1 MRIRE
6 HHSLQQLLDDT
17 LTRRCPHCDVF
28 AHMGIQSAPSWQSL
42 ITQRP
47 SRLGI
52 VAVCPA
58 CSIPVFFLSDPL
70 RYDDD
75 FIELEGSLNPVVRA
89 RERMELHLLPASLRD
104 IVDEALGCMADGHH
118 QAFALLAHRVATLT
132 AKELGGNGKLALFN
146 AVTDAAEMAHIDKP
160 VLRLCRHILFDL
172 DEDDDVPALSDHHAN
187 VLLALMRDFLNQ
199 MYVRSG
205 HLQKAARTAQP
216 KRH

>member
-6 HHSLQQLLDDT
+6 HHSLQQLLDEA

-28 AHMGIQSAPSWQSL
+28 AHMGLQSAPSWQSL

-58 CSIPVFFLSDPL
+58 CSIPVFFSSDPL
-70 RYDDD
+70 RYDED
-75 FIELEGSLNPVVRA
+75 FIEFEGNLHPVMRP

-104 IVDEALGCMADGHH
+104 LVDEALGCIADDHR
-118 QAFALLAHRVATLT
+118 QAFALLANRIATLT
-132 AKELGGNGKLALFN
+132 AADIGGNGKLALFN
-146 AVTDAAEMAHIDKP
+146 AVTDAAEMAQIDKP

-172 DEDDDVPALSDHHAN
+172 DENDDVPALNAN
-187 VLLALMRDFLNQ
+187 QASILLALLKDFLNQ
-199 MYVRSG
+199 TYVRSG
-205 HLQKAARTAQP
+205 HLQKAARTP
-216 KRH
+216 LPHTH